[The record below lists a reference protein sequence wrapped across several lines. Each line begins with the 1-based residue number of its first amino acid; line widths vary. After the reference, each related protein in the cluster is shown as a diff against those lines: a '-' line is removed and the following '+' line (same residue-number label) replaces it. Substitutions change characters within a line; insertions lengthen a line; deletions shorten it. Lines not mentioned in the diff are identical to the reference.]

1 MADSITEVVIGSI
14 EVNNAMG
21 LYTPSLIKYGNS
33 IITLNAVWHAVYNYL
48 ALKRNGQPVSR
59 DQVFKPNLSNFGYLA
74 MAILSL
80 FRLRRGPASLRSTEF
95 LVLGLVNILRIVQ
108 TGVPSRLA
116 SLLDARVLPD
126 LVLAILNLIAAYFV
140 AKCKGF
146 ALSM

>member
-1 MADSITEVVIGSI
+1 MILLNTNTKHLSNLHENQVAKYLHLIFCL
-14 EVNNAMG
+14 AMG

-48 ALKRNGQPVSR
+48 ALKRNGEFLDLTKKLCADLWLGQPVSR

-95 LVLGLVNILRIVQ
+95 LVLGLVSSRAFLFASPSLIVLYI
-108 TGVPSRLA
+108 G
-116 SLLDARVLPD
+116 
-126 LVLAILNLIAAYFV
+126 
-140 AKCKGF
+140 
-146 ALSM
+146 